1 VDATRQRARAL
12 LMCRNVGAR
21 GVRGPLYRPPEP
33 LPRFLRAM
41 HGEVVR
47 EKKQRTPSTVS
58 VAWTPHGSGKERAW
72 RARV

>member
-1 VDATRQRARAL
+1 
-12 LMCRNVGAR
+12 
-21 GVRGPLYRPPEP
+21 LYRPPEP

>member
-1 VDATRQRARAL
+1 MLYTREGSESL
-12 LMCRNVGAR
+12 H
-21 GVRGPLYRPPEP
+21 RPAVL

-41 HGEVVR
+41 HDEVVH

-58 VAWTPHGSGKERAW
+58 VAWTPHDSEKEKAW